1 MSYYRTTSPAT
12 GEILAE
18 FEAATDAEILTAA
31 DAGQAAFEK
40 WSLTDVAE
48 RGAALRRV
56 AALYRERTA
65 ELARIIAREMGKPVR
80 QGEGEVAL
88 VADIYG
94 YYADNGPD
102 FMADEHLAV
111 RGGGE
116 AIVRSAP
123 VGLLLGIMPWNY
135 PYYQVARFAAPNLML
150 GNTILLKHARN
161 CPESA
166 LAMQEI
172 FDDAGLPPGAYQ
184 NLFATNTQIA
194 DLLADPRVQGVS
206 LTGSERAGAAVAE
219 VAGRN
224 LKKFV
229 LELGGSDPFIILDAA
244 DLGATV
250 KAAVAGRMGNA
261 GQACTAS
268 KRFIVVEDLYD
279 AFVEKFTAKMAA
291 IAPGDPLDP
300 ATRFGPV
307 SSRAAAEELV
317 EQVQDAVAK
326 GAVLRTGGS
335 LLDGPGA
342 FFEPTVLT
350 DVTPGMRAFEEE
362 LFGPVAVV
370 YKVRDA
376 DEAVQ
381 LANSSPYGLGGSV
394 FSSDVAAAKAVA
406 DRLETGMVFIN
417 AVADSQED
425 LPFGGVKRSGVG
437 RELGR
442 FGMEEFVN
450 KKLIRTPQG

>member
-48 RGAALRRV
+48 RSAALRRV
-56 AALYRERTA
+56 AALYRERAA

-88 VADIYG
+88 VADIYD

-102 FMADEHLAV
+102 FMADEHLTV

-206 LTGSERAGAAVAE
+206 LTGSERAGSAVAE

-229 LELGGSDPFIILDAA
+229 LELGGSDPFIVLDAA
-244 DLGATV
+244 DLDATV

-279 AFVEKFTAKMAA
+279 AFVEKFTAMMAA

-342 FFEPTVLT
+342 FLEPTVLT